1 MLKIGKDETKC
12 SGCRICELV
21 CALENVGE
29 CNPKKSLIKI
39 TANFPEPGYHIKMK
53 GCKLCG
59 ECLKYCPTKA
69 IFIKEGEGKKTEV
82 PTVVKKESSLPGY
95 GGKILF
101 VDLNSGEIKTEDLEL
116 EFAKNY
122 LGGRGFAAKLLYEL
136 VKKGTE
142 PLSPEN
148 KVVMATGPLSGALCL
163 ANSKTTFASKSPL
176 TRGYGDSSVGGHLAA
191 EMKCAGYD
199 AVVIGGK
206 ADKPS
211 YLFIDGDRVEIR
223 DAKNY
228 WGKGSTEAEKMLK
241 QDLGEEFQIAV
252 IGLAGENQV
261 CFACVSHDFGRQAG
275 RTGIGA
281 VLGSKNLKAIAI
293 RGDKAVI
300 VEDQEAMTKKTKEI
314 LEWCFKQSALETWQ
328 KYGTPSVTVWANEI
342 GALPHKNFQSEH
354 MEDVSG
360 LKDTVM
366 REKIVVHDKACM
378 LCPMACG
385 KYSHSKKEGKYDI
398 LVEGPEYETIA
409 LCGSN
414 CGFNDI
420 QDVAY
425 INYLCDELGVDTIST
440 GGVIAFA
447 IECFE
452 KGIITKEDTE
462 GRDLKFGD
470 VETFEYLVR
479 KIAKKQGIGKV
490 LADGVRLASQ
500 KLGKGSQD
508 FAIQVKGLEW
518 SGYGS
523 RHAPSMMLA
532 YLTCDVGAHHNRAW
546 AITWDIEKGREM
558 LEGKAERV
566 IFLQHARPMFDILG
580 ACRLLW
586 VELGLPLEH
595 YPEMLK
601 TITGFDFTLD
611 DLYKISERIWNL
623 TRAFSIREI
632 EGFGRAY
639 DAPPARFLKEK
650 VPSGPTKGKKLSMR
664 KINKLLSKYYKLRGW
679 THSGIPTKKKL
690 KELGLE
696 FVIKDIFAKKK

>member
-12 SGCRICELV
+12 SGCRIRELV
-21 CALENVGE
+21 CALQNAGE
-29 CNPKKSLIKI
+29 CNPKKSHVKI

-69 IFIKEGEGKKTEV
+69 IFIKEGEGEKMEV
-82 PTVVKKESSLPGY
+82 PAVVKKESSLPGY
-95 GGKILF
+95 GGKILY
-101 VDLNSGEIKTEDLEL
+101 VDLTFEGIETESVEP
-116 EFAKNY
+116 EFAKKY
-122 LGGRGFAAKLLYEL
+122 LGGRGFAARLLYDL
-136 VKKGTE
+136 VKKGAD
-142 PLSPEN
+142 PLGPEN
-148 KVVMATGPLSGALCL
+148 KVVMAIGPLSGALCL
-163 ANSKTTFASKSPL
+163 ANSKTTFAAKSPL
-176 TRGYGDSSVGGHLAA
+176 TRGYGDSNVGGHLAA
-191 EMKCAGYD
+191 EMKYAGYD
-199 AVVIGGK
+199 AIVIGGIAK
-206 ADKPS
+206 NPS

-252 IGLAGENQV
+252 IGPAGENQV
-261 CFACVSHDFGRQAG
+261 YFACVSHDFGRQAG

-281 VLGSKNLKAIAI
+281 VLGSKNLKAVAI
-293 RGDKAVI
+293 RGDKAV
-300 VEDQEAMTKKTKEI
+300 VLADQEAMTKKTKEM
-314 LEWCFKQSALETWQ
+314 LKWCFEQPALETWQ

-342 GALPHKNFQSEH
+342 GALPYKNFKCEH
-354 MEDVSG
+354 MDDVAG
-360 LKDTVM
+360 LKETVM

-378 LCPMACG
+378 GCPMACG
-385 KYSHSKKEGKYDI
+385 KYSHSKKEGKYDV

-414 CGFNDI
+414 CGFGDI

-425 INYLCDELGVDTIST
+425 LNYLCDELGVDTIST

-566 IFLQHARPMFDILG
+566 IFLQHARPMFDMLG

-586 VELGLPLEH
+586 VELGLKLEH
-595 YPEMLK
+595 YTEMLK
-601 TITGFDFTLD
+601 TITGFDYTLE

-639 DAPPARFLKEK
+639 DVPPARFIKEV
-650 VPSGPTKGKKLSMR
+650 VPADPTHGKQITKK
-664 KINKLLSKYYKLRGW
+664 KINELLSSYYKLRGW
-679 THSGIPTKKKL
+679 TKSGIPTKKKL
-690 KELGLE
+690 KELELE
-696 FVIKDIFAKKK
+696 FVITDLFPRKK

>member
-21 CALENVGE
+21 CALKNTGE
-29 CNPKKSLIKI
+29 CNPKKSFIKI

-69 IFIKEGEGKKTEV
+69 LFIKEGEGEKIETA
-82 PTVVKKESSLPGY
+82 VVLKKESSLPGY
-95 GGKILF
+95 GGKILR
-101 VDLNSGEIKTEDLEL
+101 VDLSTGEIKTEDLEP
-116 EFAKNY
+116 EFARNY
-122 LGGRGFAAKLLYEL
+122 LGGRGFAAKLLYDL
-136 VKKGTE
+136 VKKGTD
-142 PLSPEN
+142 PLGPEN
-148 KVVMATGPLSGALCL
+148 KVIMAAGPLSGALVL

-176 TRGYGDSSVGGHLAA
+176 TGGYGDSNVGGHLAA
-191 EMKCAGYD
+191 EMKYAGYD

-206 ADKPS
+206 AEKPS
-211 YLFIDGDRVEIR
+211 YLFIDGDKVEIR
-223 DAKNY
+223 DAEKY
-228 WGKGSTEAEKMLK
+228 WGKGSMEAEKMLK
-241 QDLGEEFQIAV
+241 SDLGKEFQIAV
-252 IGLAGENQV
+252 IGPAGENQV
-261 CFACVSHDFGRQAG
+261 YFACISHDFGRQAG

-281 VLGSKNLKAIAI
+281 VLGSKNLKAVAI
-293 RGDKAVI
+293 RGDKPVI
-300 VEDQEAMTKKTKEI
+300 LADQKAMVRKTKET
-314 LEWCFKQSALETWQ
+314 LEWCMKQPDLETWQ

-342 GALPHKNFQSEH
+342 GALPYKNFQSEH

-360 LKDTVM
+360 LKETVM

-385 KYSHSKKEGKYDI
+385 KYSHSKKEGKYDV

-425 INYLCDELGVDTIST
+425 NNYLCDELGIDTISA

-452 KGIITKEDTE
+452 KSIITKEDTE
-462 GRDLKFGD
+462 GRELKFGD
-470 VETFEYLVR
+470 VETFEYLAR
-479 KIAKKQGIGKV
+479 KIAKKQGVGKV

-500 KLGKGSQD
+500 RFGKGSQD
-508 FAIQVKGLEW
+508 FAIHVKGLEW

-523 RHAPSMMLA
+523 RNALAMLLS
-532 YLTCDVGAHHNRAW
+532 YLTCDVGGHHNRSW
-546 AITWDIEKGREM
+546 AITSDIEMGRE
-558 LEGKAERV
+558 LLKGKPERV
-566 IFLQHARPMFDILG
+566 IFLQHARPMFDMLG

-586 VELGLPLEH
+586 VELKLKLD
-595 YPEMLK
+595 YYTEMLK
-601 TITGFDFTLD
+601 VVTDLDYTLED
-611 DLYKISERIWNL
+611 IYKISERVWNL

-639 DAPPARFLKEK
+639 DTPPARFLKEA

-664 KINKLLSKYYKLRGW
+664 KINKLLNKYYKLRGW
-679 THSGIPTKKKL
+679 TKSGIPTKKKL
-690 KELGLE
+690 KELELE
-696 FVIKDIFAKKK
+696 FVIPDLFPGKK

>member
-1 MLKIGKDETKC
+1 MLKIGKDEKKC
-12 SGCRICELV
+12 SGCRICELI
-21 CALENVGE
+21 CAITHTGE
-29 CNPKKSLIKI
+29 CNPKKSIVKI
-39 TANFPEPGYHIKMK
+39 TANFPEPGYHIEMK

-69 IFIKEGEGKKTEV
+69 LFVRGGEGQIAEKKTV
-82 PTVVKKESSLPGY
+82 AGRESSIPGY
-95 GGKILF
+95 GGKILR
-101 VDLNSGEIKTEDLEL
+101 VDLSTGEIRTEDIQP
-116 EFAKNY
+116 EFAKTY
-122 LGGRGFAAKLLYEL
+122 LGGRGFAAKLLYDS
-136 VKKGTE
+136 VKKGTD

-148 KVVMATGPLSGALCL
+148 KVIMATGPLSGALCL
-163 ANSKTTFASKSPL
+163 ANSKTTFATKSPL
-176 TRGYGDSSVGGHLAA
+176 TRGYGDSNVGGHLAA
-191 EMKCAGYD
+191 EMKYAGYD
-199 AVVIGGK
+199 AIIIRGK
-206 ADKPS
+206 AEKPS
-211 YLFIDGDRVEIR
+211 YLFIDGGRVEIR
-223 DAKNY
+223 DAAKY
-228 WGKGSTEAEKMLK
+228 WGKGSTEAERMLK
-241 QDLGEEFQIAV
+241 DDLGKEFQIAV
-252 IGLAGENQV
+252 IGPAGENQV
-261 CFACVSHDFGRQAG
+261 YFACVSHDFGRQAG

-281 VLGSKNLKAIAI
+281 VLGSKNLKAVAI
-293 RGDKAVI
+293 RGDKGVRLA
-300 VEDQEAMTKKTKEI
+300 DQEAMTKKTKET
-314 LEWCFKQSALETWQ
+314 LEWCFKQPALETWQ

-342 GALPHKNFQSEH
+342 GALPYKNFWSEH

-360 LKDTVM
+360 LKDEVM

-378 LCPMACG
+378 NCPMACG
-385 KYSHSKKEGKYDI
+385 KYSHSKKEGKYDV

-414 CGFNDI
+414 CGFGDI

-425 INYLCDELGVDTIST
+425 LNYLCDELGVDTIST

-462 GRDLKFGD
+462 GHELKFGD

-479 KIAKKQGIGKV
+479 KIAKKEGIGKV

-500 KLGKGSQD
+500 KFGKGSED

-523 RHAPSMMLA
+523 RNALAMLLS
-532 YLTCDVGAHHNRAW
+532 YLTCDDGATHNRSW
-546 AITWDIEKGREM
+546 AITWDIEKGRE
-558 LEGKAERV
+558 LIEGKAERV
-566 IFLQHARPMFDILG
+566 VFLQHARPMFDMLG

-611 DLYKISERIWNL
+611 DLYKISERVWNL
-623 TRAFSIREI
+623 TRVFSIREI

-639 DAPPARFLKEK
+639 DAPPARFIKEA
-650 VPSGPTKGKKLSMR
+650 VPTGPTKGKKLSMR
-664 KINKLLSKYYKLRGW
+664 KINKLLSNYYKLRGW
-679 THSGIPTKKKL
+679 TKSGIPTKRKL

-696 FVIKDIFAKKK
+696 FVITDIFPRKK

>member
-12 SGCRICELV
+12 SGCQICELI
-21 CALENVGE
+21 CALKHAGE
-29 CNPKKSLIKI
+29 CNPKKSFVKI

-69 IFIKEGEGKKTEV
+69 LFIKEGEGEKVEA
-82 PTVVKKESSLPGY
+82 PAVVKKETSVPGY
-95 GGKILF
+95 GGKILR
-101 VDLNSGEIKTEDLEL
+101 VDLSTGEIKTEEVTP
-116 EFAKNY
+116 EFAEEY
-122 LGGRGFAAKLLYEL
+122 LGGRGFAAKLLYDS

-148 KVVMATGPLSGALCL
+148 KVIMATGPLSGALCL
-163 ANSKTTFASKSPL
+163 ANSKTTFATKSPL
-176 TRGYGDSSVGGHLAA
+176 TRGYGDSNVGGHLAA
-191 EMKCAGYD
+191 EMKYAGHD
-199 AVVIGGK
+199 AIVIGGK
-206 ADKPS
+206 AEKPS

-223 DAKNY
+223 DAAKY
-228 WGKGSTEAEKMLK
+228 WGKGSTEAERMLK
-241 QDLGEEFQIAV
+241 DDLGEEFQIAV
-252 IGLAGENQV
+252 IGPAGENQV
-261 CFACVSHDFGRQAG
+261 HFACIGHDFGRQAG

-281 VLGSKNLKAIAI
+281 VLGSKNIKAVAI
-293 RGDKAVI
+293 RGEKPIALA
-300 VEDQEAMTKKTKEI
+300 DQEAMTKKTKET
-314 LEWCFKQSALETWQ
+314 LEWCFKQPALETWQ

-342 GALPHKNFQSEH
+342 GALPYKNFKHEH

-360 LKDTVM
+360 LKEEVM
-366 REKIVVHDKACM
+366 RQKIVVHDKACKN
-378 LCPMACG
+378 CPMACG
-385 KYSHSKKEGKYDI
+385 KYSHSKKEGKYNVF
-398 LVEGPEYETIA
+398 VEGPEYETIA

-414 CGFNDI
+414 CGFGDI

-425 INYLCDELGVDTIST
+425 LNYLCDELGVDTIST

-462 GRDLKFGD
+462 GRELKFGD
-470 VETFEYLVR
+470 VETFEYLVQ
-479 KIAKKQGIGKV
+479 KIAQKEGIGKV

-500 KLGKGSQD
+500 KFGKGSED

-523 RHAPSMMLA
+523 RHAPSMMLG

-566 IFLQHARPMFDILG
+566 IFLQHARPMFDMLG

-611 DLYKISERIWNL
+611 DLYKISERVWNL

-639 DAPPARFLKEK
+639 DAPPARFIKE
-650 VPSGPTKGKKLSMR
+650 VIPADPTHGKQITKK
-664 KINKLLSKYYKLRGW
+664 KINQLLSKYYKLRGW
-679 THSGIPTKKKL
+679 TRSGIPTKKKL

-696 FVIKDIFAKKK
+696 FVITDIYPRKK